1 MERVAFLIE
10 HSGERIG
17 CLLNPESLEFKRRA
31 GIRHRKVQGNI
42 VSGFDQ
48 DDDQLILTGGGITT
62 FTLNLLFDV
71 SLAGSS
77 MRTRD
82 VRDLTGKLWALT
94 ENTHRERIRYT
105 PPMCRFLWGKS
116 WNIPAVVT
124 AVAERLEYFDVN
136 GLPGRSWLRMQL
148 RKVSA
153 PVVPTSSAAQRRF
166 SEPVPVAPPSGEE
179 TEVAHVLLGGN
190 EAGPDGERLDQLA
203 ERYYGDAGLWRLIA
217 GYNGIDDPMHM
228 AAGQVL
234 RIPDLESLE
243 ERM

>member
-42 VSGFDQ
+42 VSGFDR
-48 DDDQLILTGGGITT
+48 DDDQLMLTGGGITT

-77 MRTRD
+77 IRTRD

-94 ENTHRERIRYT
+94 ENSRSEGNRYT

-124 AVAERLEYFDVN
+124 AIAERLEYFDVN
-136 GLPGRSWLRMQL
+136 GVPGRSWLRMQL

-153 PVVPTSSAAQRRF
+153 PVVPTASAGQRRF
-166 SEPVPVAPPSGEE
+166 PESVPVSPSSGEAA
-179 TEVAHVLLGGN
+179 EVAHVLLGGN

-203 ERYYGDAGLWRLIA
+203 ERYYGNAVLWRVIA
-217 GYNGIDDPMHM
+217 AYNGIDDPMHM

-234 RIPDLESLE
+234 RIPDLDSLE